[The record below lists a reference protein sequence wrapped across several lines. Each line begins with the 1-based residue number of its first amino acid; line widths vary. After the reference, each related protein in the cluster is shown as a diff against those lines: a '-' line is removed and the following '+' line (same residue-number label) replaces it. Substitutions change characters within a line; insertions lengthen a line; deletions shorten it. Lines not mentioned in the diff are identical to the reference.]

1 MEDKID
7 AEALCVAL
15 EGAANFMRGMAL
27 DLRLFR
33 DGKEA
38 LLSKA
43 SKIDELTNRY
53 VEEQELS

>member
-1 MEDKID
+1 MEDRID

-27 DLRLFR
+27 DPRLFR

-43 SKIDELTNRY
+43 TEIDELTNQY
-53 VEEQELS
+53 VEEQD